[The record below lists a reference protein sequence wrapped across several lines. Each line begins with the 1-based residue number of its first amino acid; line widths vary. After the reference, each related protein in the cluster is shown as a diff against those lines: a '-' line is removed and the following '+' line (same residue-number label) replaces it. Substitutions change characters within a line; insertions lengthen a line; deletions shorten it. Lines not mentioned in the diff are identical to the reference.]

1 MSHTEPESVSRLD
14 PAGHGSWAPVPAWML
29 FQCGLWRQRPA
40 LMLMAGCVLL
50 TALSWLYGMNVTAA
64 PFNRVAIG
72 EWRVAIFPPLV
83 LGFVLMFWFGLEYAV
98 LPVIAAGLGMGLAAH
113 LPAYWLAP
121 FSLTDASAL
130 TILAIVYRLSGLPYQ
145 FRNTAARLG
154 YCMSALL
161 CTLVSSSG
169 SFFLSQ
175 MSDSQAQVT
184 LAYWEAWWLGA
195 LVDAVLAALI
205 LQTCSPAVERWKAS
219 NFGVLTR
226 EKVSSRSV
234 FTGVLAGA
242 VILAVIIFGVTDM
255 MWQRLEATFHSGSAE
270 RIGRNLVVLSM
281 LWTLMSRVTMFLI
294 LALCGGGIVLAWK
307 WNRDLQR
314 EASRRVKEVDEMERR
329 FRTTFAEAP
338 LGIAHVSPTG
348 RFILA
353 NAKFCEIFGYTW
365 EELRG
370 MNYLDIVDPKEHGVA
385 RQRAFDLV
393 IGEARHHDFERAFVA
408 KNGEA
413 VWARA
418 RISIALTPAG
428 SPDYCIVLLEDI
440 RQRKEMEEQ
449 IRQTSKM
456 EAVGRLAGGVA
467 HDFNNLLTAILGF
480 NEIATNQS
488 ARGQSPA
495 ASLEQV
501 RKAAER
507 AAELT
512 RQLLTFSRRQM
523 TQPRLLDINA
533 EIREVLQLLPP
544 LLGARIEVSFQ
555 PASELPVIL
564 ADPSQI
570 SQILVNL
577 AANAKDAMPAGGRIT
592 IRTFASRIESGQAGD
607 LTGELPATHVTLE
620 FRDSGEGIAHE
631 LLPKIFEPFF
641 TTKETGRG
649 TGLGLATV
657 YGIVRQNQG
666 AIEVHSEPGQGTQF
680 LIHFPARSG
689 TASPA
694 ETADTIASDT
704 GPGAWVLLVE
714 DEQAVREFLATALE
728 RSGFQVQPAGSG
740 AEALEIFASR
750 GFDLV
755 LTDVVMPRMTG
766 VDMVNRLRATNPE
779 IPVLFMSGYSHE
791 TRIEALPGR
800 FIPKPF
806 TIDALIDEMRAAIA
820 GAPAPSSPPHTG
832 G

>member
-1 MSHTEPESVSRLD
+1 
-14 PAGHGSWAPVPAWML
+14 ML

-40 LMLMAGCVLL
+40 LLLLAGCVGF
-50 TALSWLYGMNVTAA
+50 TGLSWLYGFSSVSM
-64 PFNRVAIG
+64 PLNRVAVG
-72 EWRVAIFPPLV
+72 DWRIAIFPPFAA
-83 LGFVLMFWFGLEYAV
+83 GIVLMFWFGLEYAL
-98 LPVIAAGLGMGLAAH
+98 LPVIAACLGIGVAVHVPLR
-113 LPAYWLAP
+113 WLAP
-121 FSLTDASAL
+121 FSLVDASAL

-145 FRNTAARLG
+145 FRNAAARLG
-154 YCMSALL
+154 YFMSALL
-161 CTLVSSSG
+161 CTLVASSG

-175 MSDSQAQVT
+175 MSDAQAQVT
-184 LAYWEAWWLGA
+184 LAQWEAWWLGA
-195 LVDAVLAALI
+195 LVDAAAAAVI
-205 LQTCSPAVERWKAS
+205 LHLCSPAVERWKQR
-219 NFGVLTR
+219 NFGLLNQAP
-226 EKVSSRSV
+226 VSARTV
-234 FTGVLAGA
+234 FAGVLAGA
-242 VILAVIIFGVTDM
+242 VILAVIMFGVTDM
-255 MWQRLEATFHSGSAE
+255 MWHRLEATFHSGSAE
-270 RIGRNLVVLSM
+270 RIGRNLLVLSM
-281 LWTLMSRVTMFLI
+281 LWTLMSRVTMSLI

-307 WNRDLQR
+307 WNRDLQH
-314 EASRRVKEVDEMERR
+314 EASRRVREVDEVERR

-338 LGIAHVSPTG
+338 LGIAHVSTTG
-348 RFILA
+348 AFILA
-353 NAKFCEIFGYTW
+353 NNQFCEIFGYAW

-370 MNYLDIVDPKEHGVA
+370 MNYLDIVDPKEHAVA

-408 KNGEA
+408 KSGDA

-418 RISIALTPAG
+418 RISIALTPDG

-480 NEIATNQS
+480 NEIARNQ
-488 ARGQSPA
+488 AGRGQSPTS
-495 ASLEQV
+495 SLEQV
-501 RKAAER
+501 KKAAER

-512 RQLLTFSRRQM
+512 RQLLTFSRRQI
-523 TQPRLLDINA
+523 TQPRLLDLNL
-533 EIREVLQLLPP
+533 EIRETLQLLPP
-544 LLGARIEVSFQ
+544 LLGARIEVTFQ
-555 PASELPVIL
+555 PAAQLPVIL

-577 AANAKDAMPAGGRIT
+577 AANAKDAMPGGGRIAL
-592 IRTFASRIESGQAGD
+592 RTYISRIESGHTGD
-607 LTGELPATHVTLE
+607 LTGLLPGPHVTLE
-620 FRDSGEGIAHE
+620 FRDSGAGIAND

-680 LIHFPARSG
+680 LIHFPARTG
-689 TASPA
+689 VASPA
-694 ETADTIASDT
+694 GQAETAPAEAGT
-704 GPGAWVLLVE
+704 GARILLVE
-714 DEQAVREFLATALE
+714 DEQAVREFLATALD

-740 AEALEIFASR
+740 AEALELFAGR
-750 GFDLV
+750 TFDLV
-755 LTDVVMPRMTG
+755 VTDVVMPRMTG
-766 VDMVNRLRATNPE
+766 VDMVRQMRAINPE

-791 TRIEALPGR
+791 TRIESLPGR

-820 GAPAPSSPPHTG
+820 GVPASSSPPHSAV
-832 G
+832 

>member
-1 MSHTEPESVSRLD
+1 MSHSEPESASKPD
-14 PAGHGSWAPVPAWML
+14 PAGQGSWTPIPAWML
-29 FQCGLWRQRPA
+29 LQCGLWRQRPA
-40 LMLMAGCVLL
+40 LLLMAGCLVLTL
-50 TALSWLYGMNVTAA
+50 LCWLYGLNVTSM
-64 PFNRVAIG
+64 PFNRVAAV
-72 EWRVAIFPPLV
+72 EWRVALHPPLV
-83 LGFVLMFWFGLEYAV
+83 LGIVILFWFGLEYAV
-98 LPVIAAGLGMGLAAH
+98 LPVIAGCLGMGLSAH
-113 LPAYWLAP
+113 LPTYWLAP
-121 FSLTDASAL
+121 FILTDASAL
-130 TILAIVYRLSGLPYQ
+130 TILAIVYRLTGLPYQ
-145 FRNTAARLG
+145 LRNLAARLG

-161 CTLVSSSG
+161 CTLVASSG

-175 MSDSQAQVT
+175 LNDSQAQVT
-184 LAYWEAWWLGA
+184 LAHWEAWWLGA
-195 LVDAVLAALI
+195 LVDAGLAAVI
-205 LQTCSPAVERWKAS
+205 LRFWSAAVERWKAQ
-219 NFGVLTR
+219 NFGALTR
-226 EKVSSRSV
+226 ERVSSRSV

-242 VILAVIIFGVTDM
+242 VILAVITFGVTDM
-255 MWQRLEATFHSGSAE
+255 MWQRMEATFHSGSAE
-270 RIGRNLVVLSM
+270 RIGRNLLVLSM

-294 LALCGGGIVLAWK
+294 LALCGGGIVLAWR

-314 EASRRVKEVDEMERR
+314 EASRRVREVDEMERR

-348 RFILA
+348 KFILA
-353 NAKFCEIFGYTW
+353 NAKFCDIFGYAW

-418 RISIALTPAG
+418 RVSIALKPDG

-440 RQRKEMEEQ
+440 RQRREMEEQ

-480 NEIATNQS
+480 NEIASNQC

-495 ASLEQV
+495 ASLDQV

-523 TQPRLLDINA
+523 TQPRLLDLNA
-533 EIREVLQLLPP
+533 EIRETLQLLPP
-544 LLGARIEVSFQ
+544 LLGARIEVDFQ
-555 PASELPVIL
+555 PAFELPVIL

-577 AANAKDAMPAGGRIT
+577 AANAKDAMPAGGRIA
-592 IRTFASRIESGQAGD
+592 IKTFVSRLESGQAG
-607 LTGELPATHVTLE
+607 ELAGVLPGAHVTLE
-620 FRDSGEGIAHE
+620 FRDSGEGIASE

-666 AIEVHSEPGQGTQF
+666 AIQVRSEPGQGTQF
-680 LIHFPARSG
+680 LIYFPARSG
-689 TASPA
+689 AAAAADGPEAIAA
-694 ETADTIASDT
+694 EA
-704 GPGAWVLLVE
+704 GAGARVLLVE

-728 RSGFQVQPAGSG
+728 RSGFHVQPAGSG
-740 AEALEIFASR
+740 AEALELFASR
-750 GFDLV
+750 AFDLV
-755 LTDVVMPRMTG
+755 LSDVVMPGMTG
-766 VDMVNRLRATNPE
+766 VEMVTRMRALKPE
-779 IPVLFMSGYSHE
+779 FPVLFMSGYSHE
-791 TRIEALPGR
+791 TRLEALPGR

-806 TIDALIDEMRAAIA
+806 TIDSLIDEMRAAIA
-820 GAPAPSSPPHTG
+820 DGAPSSSPPRSG
-832 G
+832 A

>member
-1 MSHTEPESVSRLD
+1 M
-14 PAGHGSWAPVPAWML
+14 
-29 FQCGLWRQRPA
+29 
-40 LMLMAGCVLL
+40 
-50 TALSWLYGMNVTAA
+50 LSWWYGLNVAA
-64 PFNRVAIG
+64 VPFNRVAVG
-72 EWRVAIFPPLV
+72 EWGVAIFPPFAV
-83 LGFVLMFWFGLEYAV
+83 GIIVMFWFGLEYAV
-98 LPVIAAGLGMGLAAH
+98 LPVVAACLGMGVAAR
-113 LPAYWLAP
+113 LPAYWLGP
-121 FSLTDASAL
+121 FSFTDASAL
-130 TILAIVYRLSGLPYQ
+130 AILAIVYRLSGLPYL
-145 FRNTAARLG
+145 FRNAAARLG

-161 CTLVSSSG
+161 CTLVASSG

-184 LAYWEAWWLGA
+184 MAHWESWWAGA
-195 LVDAVLAALI
+195 LVDAALAAVV
-205 LQTCSPAVERWKAS
+205 LQIFSPAVERWKQRS
-219 NFGVLTR
+219 FGVLTR
-226 EKVSSRSV
+226 ERVAPRSV

-242 VILAVIIFGVTDM
+242 VILAVITFGVTDM

-270 RIGRNLVVLSM
+270 RIGRNLLVLSM
-281 LWTLMSRVTMFLI
+281 LWTLMSRVTMSLI

-338 LGIAHVSPTG
+338 LGIAHVSTTG

-353 NAKFCEIFGYTW
+353 NSKFCDIFGYAW

-385 RQRAFDLV
+385 RQRAFNLV

-408 KNGEA
+408 KNGDP

-418 RISIALTPAG
+418 RISIAHTPDG
-428 SPDYCIVLLEDI
+428 TPDYCIVLLEDI

-480 NEIATNQS
+480 NELATNQCG
-488 ARGQSPA
+488 RGQSPA

-512 RQLLTFSRRQM
+512 RQLLAFSRRQM
-523 TQPRLLDINA
+523 TQPRLLDLNA
-533 EIREVLQLLPP
+533 EIRETLQLLPP

-555 PASELPVIL
+555 PAAELPVIL

-577 AANAKDAMPAGGRIT
+577 AANAKDAMPGGGRIV
-592 IRTFASRIESGQAGD
+592 IRTVVSRIESGQ
-607 LTGELPATHVTLE
+607 TGELTGLLPGSHVTLE
-620 FRDSGEGIAHE
+620 FRDSGEGIANE

-666 AIEVHSEPGQGTQF
+666 AIEVHSEAGQGTQF
-680 LIHFPARSG
+680 LIHFPARTG
-689 TASPA
+689 VASSADQSEQVPA
-694 ETADTIASDT
+694 ET
-704 GPGAWVLLVE
+704 GNGARVLLVE

-740 AEALEIFASR
+740 AEALELFSKR
-750 GFDLV
+750 SFDLV
-755 LTDVVMPRMTG
+755 VTDVVMPRMTG
-766 VDMVNRLRATNPE
+766 VDLVARIRAAKPE
-779 IPVLFMSGYSHE
+779 TPVLFMSGYSHE

-806 TIDALIDEMRAAIA
+806 TIDALIDEMRAAIS
-820 GAPAPSSPPHTG
+820 GVPASSSPPHNAG
-832 G
+832 

>member
-1 MSHTEPESVSRLD
+1 
-14 PAGHGSWAPVPAWML
+14 ML

-40 LMLMAGCVLL
+40 LLLLAGCVVL
-50 TALSWLYGMNVTAA
+50 TGLCWVYGLHVSAV
-64 PFNRVAIG
+64 PFNRVEVGTWPIS
-72 EWRVAIFPPLV
+72 VFPPLA
-83 LGFVLMFWFGLEYAV
+83 LGIVLMFWFGLEYAV
-98 LPVIAAGLGMGLAAH
+98 LPVIAACAGIGLAVH
-113 LPAYWLAP
+113 LPLRWLAP
-121 FSLTDASAL
+121 FGLTDAAAL

-145 FRNTAARLG
+145 FTNTAARLG
-154 YCMSALL
+154 YFMSALL
-161 CTLVSSSG
+161 CTLVASSG

-175 MSDSQAQVT
+175 LTDAQAQVT
-184 LAYWEAWWLGA
+184 LAQWEAWWLGS
-195 LVDAVLAALI
+195 LIDAAAAALI
-205 LQTCSPAVERWKAS
+205 LYTCSPAVERWKQRS
-219 NFGVLTR
+219 FGVLNR
-226 EKVSSRSV
+226 APVSSRTV
-234 FTGVLAGA
+234 FAGVLAGA
-242 VILAVIIFGVTDM
+242 VILAVIVFGVTDM

-270 RIGRNLVVLSM
+270 RIGRNLQVLSL
-281 LWTLMSRVTMFLI
+281 LWTLMSRVTMSLI

-307 WNRDLQR
+307 WNQDLQR
-314 EASRRVKEVDEMERR
+314 EASRRVREVDEMERR

-338 LGIAHVSPTG
+338 LGIAHVWPTG

-353 NAKFCEIFGYTW
+353 NNKFCEIFGYPW
-365 EELRG
+365 EELRE

-393 IGEARHHDFERAFVA
+393 MGERRHHDFERAFVA

-418 RISIALTPAG
+418 RISIALTTDG
-428 SPDYCIVLLEDI
+428 QPDYCIVLLEDI

-480 NEIATNQS
+480 NEIARNQ
-488 ARGQSPA
+488 AGRGQSPA
-495 ASLEQV
+495 SSLEQV

-512 RQLLTFSRRQM
+512 RQLLTFSRRQI
-523 TQPRLLDINA
+523 TQPRLLDLNV
-533 EIREVLQLLPP
+533 EIRETLQLLPP
-544 LLGARIEVSFQ
+544 LLGARIEVNFQ
-555 PASELPVIL
+555 PGSELPVIL

-577 AANAKDAMPAGGRIT
+577 AANAKDAMPGGGRILIST
-592 IRTFASRIESGQAGD
+592 YLSKFESGQ
-607 LTGELPATHVTLE
+607 TGELTGLLPGTHVTLE
-620 FRDSGEGIAHE
+620 FRDSGEGIANE

-666 AIEVHSEPGQGTQF
+666 AIEVRSEPGQGTQF
-680 LIHFPARSG
+680 VIHFPAR
-689 TASPA
+689 
-694 ETADTIASDT
+694 T
-704 GPGAWVLLVE
+704 GPAKRIDQAVTAPVETGAGARILLVE

-728 RSGFQVQPAGSG
+728 RSGFHVQPAASG
-740 AEALEIFASR
+740 AAALELFAGR
-750 GFDLV
+750 PFDLV
-755 LTDVVMPRMTG
+755 LTDVVMPHMTG
-766 VDMVNRLRATNPE
+766 VEMVARMRAVQPE

-791 TRIEALPGR
+791 TRVEALPGR

-820 GAPAPSSPPHTG
+820 GVPASSSPRHSAG
-832 G
+832 